1 MKNLLTTRNKSKA
14 KKPRFERGQ
23 SGIMPQFKGTWR
35 RPRGIHNKMR
45 LGLRG
50 KRVGP
55 AVGYSSP
62 KEVKGL
68 ERNGMQSVLITTMEE
83 LNNIQKEQIIIISAK
98 LGQRK
103 KVEIV
108 KKAVEKKLPILNIK
122 DPQKYLQDIE
132 QHYKKKKEDKKK
144 VEAKPAETKLTAK
157 KEEKPADKPK
167 EQKK

>member
-1 MKNLLTTRNKSKA
+1 MTDLLSLRNKSKA

-23 SGIMPQFKGTWR
+23 SGIMPQLRGTWR
-35 RPRGIHNKMR
+35 RPRGVHNKMR

-62 KEVKGL
+62 KGVKGL
-68 ERNGMQSVLITTMEE
+68 ERNGIRAVLISNLQDLDTIKQNEAALLSST
-83 LNNIQKEQIIIISAK
+83 

-103 KVEIV
+103 KTEIV
-108 KKAVEKKLPILNIK
+108 KKALEKKINILNLK
-122 DPQKYLQDIE
+122 DPQAYLQEIE
-132 QHYKKKKEDKKK
+132 QSYKKKGS
-144 VEAKPAETKLTAK
+144 K
-157 KEEKPADKPK
+157 KEEVEPELK